1 MGFGEMVCSTARVWS
16 EKIRGEAGGHT
27 TLGSFATL
35 AEDIYLMNVAT
46 RKLRIRQTHSNY

>member
-1 MGFGEMVCSTARVWS
+1 MVCSTARVWS